1 MAKEVEMEEMG
12 EKKVAKE
19 ESKVGVDVRPPGETE
34 NDDQSKIQLSNEDND
49 IGCQE
54 EKPSIEASSSIE
66 TTLHTL

>member
-1 MAKEVEMEEMG
+1 MAKEVEMVEMG